1 MVKQMSVNK
10 AILLGNL
17 GHSPQLAYTAD
28 SGVAVVRLSLATTK
42 KFTLANGDVREDTEW
57 HRVVAY
63 GRLAEVINEYVQKG
77 NRLWIEGHLRT
88 RKYVGKDGIEKS
100 VTEIIADKCE
110 FFRNKTNEADQ

>member
-1 MVKQMSVNK
+1 MSSVNK
-10 AILLGNL
+10 VYLLGNL

-77 NRLWIEGHLRT
+77 NRLWVEGHLRT
-88 RKYVGKDGIEKS
+88 RKYTGKDGIEKYA
-100 VTEIIADKCE
+100 TEIIADSCQ
-110 FFRNKTNEADQ
+110 FFRNEATDGANR